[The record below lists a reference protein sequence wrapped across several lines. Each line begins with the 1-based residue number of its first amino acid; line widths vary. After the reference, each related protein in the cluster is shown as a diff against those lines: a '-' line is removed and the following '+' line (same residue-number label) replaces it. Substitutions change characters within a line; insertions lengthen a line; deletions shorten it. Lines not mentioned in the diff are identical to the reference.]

1 MIFRETG
8 VGSESGFYGLSIP
21 KLSGGLRR
29 KTKAPGFFRDRDFYI
44 KSDIIL
50 VLHTTT
56 VNHPSQ

>member
-50 VLHTTT
+50 
-56 VNHPSQ
+56 QKKRC